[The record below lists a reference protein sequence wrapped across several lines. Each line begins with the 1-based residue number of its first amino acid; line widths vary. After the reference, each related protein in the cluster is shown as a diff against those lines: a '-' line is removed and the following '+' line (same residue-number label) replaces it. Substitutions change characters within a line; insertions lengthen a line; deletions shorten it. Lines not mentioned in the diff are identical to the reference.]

1 MEKPEGF
8 IVPRKEN
15 LVCRLKKYLYDL
27 KKALKQWYKR
37 FDSFMIGE
45 GYCRSQFDDCIYF
58 QKLKDRSFIYL
69 ILYVEDMLIASRDML
84 SIRKLKTQLSNEF
97 KLK

>member
-1 MEKPEGF
+1 MEFVLKPVAPDVD
-8 IVPRKEN
+8 VPSSYINESSIDDHCVDN
-15 LVCRLKKYLYDL
+15 DHD
-27 KKALKQWYKR
+27 
-37 FDSFMIGE
+37 DSTI
-45 GYCRSQFDDCIYF
+45 YPSRSQFDDCIYF

-69 ILYVEDMLIASRDML
+69 LLYVDDMLIASRDML